1 MRYLKYMA
9 MASIILIAVLSMTQ
23 LAIANWCI
31 IGNVYYEDCG
41 HFTPG
46 DYVTINY
53 RPTLNDPPRE
63 LGTAPIFWS
72 PGIHLYTYEWACPI
86 EIGYYQVVFHLQ
98 CTCNAPIPPVSWR
111 YFDGQQQLKWS
122 YTCCLGHPNGPEQP

>member
-72 PGIHLYTYEWACPI
+72 PGIHLYTYVHQFSIPLTLLNE
-86 EIGYYQVVFHLQ
+86 VSVNFLQ
-98 CTCNAPIPPVSWR
+98 R
-111 YFDGQQQLKWS
+111 YGKFSL
-122 YTCCLGHPNGPEQP
+122 